1 MYKGFTHCLVV
12 LVLEKV
18 KKHSLSTMTI
28 EIVNGVYKNTFITWA
43 VSLCNSIGNVG
54 QGLQGELA
62 HARLTELTT
71 TVKHTCM

>member
-1 MYKGFTHCLVV
+1 
-12 LVLEKV
+12 
-18 KKHSLSTMTI
+18 MTI